1 MIDAREKEH
10 DMEEVRDAIARTI
23 EYHHG
28 NEPISSSPMQEAAEK
43 WAVHSLRTY
52 KGALLTRALAVSEA
66 LSAFVTELEHP
77 PAE

>member
-43 WAVHSLRTY
+43 RDREGARADTGDREAV
-52 KGALLTRALAVSEA
+52 VS
-66 LSAFVTELEHP
+66 
-77 PAE
+77 